1 MRHKLFWP
9 ALALCAVLLP
19 LSLYLIFHWAPVD
32 RELLYSQKIF
42 YWHVPNAMML
52 FVAVFVCGIASIM
65 YLRNRKPEWDD
76 IAGAAGALG
85 VLLGAIVLI
94 SGSIWG
100 RAAWGV
106 WWQWDQRLTT
116 SLLLWMLMLGYVL
129 VRTYGGAGSE
139 RLAAGLAIFAMADVP
154 LIYLSVFIWKTI
166 HPKASVVPTL
176 AAEMRVTFWL
186 STLLFT
192 VLFALLIGVRVMIG
206 RDARRLHRV
215 REQGLDD
222 GILE

>member
-9 ALALCAVLLP
+9 VLAVCGVLFP
-19 LSLYLIFHWAPVD
+19 LTLYLIFHWAPID
-32 RELLYSQKIF
+32 QKLLFSQKIF

-52 FVAVFVCGIASIM
+52 FATVFVCGIASIL
-65 YLRNRKPEWDD
+65 YLRKRKPEWDD
-76 IAGAAGALG
+76 VAGAAGALG
-85 VLLGAIVLI
+85 VMLGAITLV

-116 SLLLWMLMLGYVL
+116 SLLLWMLMVGYVL

-154 LIYLSVFIWKTI
+154 LIYLSVFIWKTV

-176 AAEMRVTFWL
+176 GAHMRVTFWL
-186 STLLFT
+186 SVLLFL
-192 VLFALLIGVRVMIG
+192 LF
-206 RDARRLHRV
+206 
-215 REQGLDD
+215 
-222 GILE
+222 